1 MSYGGINESDTI
13 YQVLGLTTIGLSI
26 WYSSTVWR
34 VDLNEQRDPTGR
46 IPTAARSFFV
56 SMLYLA
62 LMFIVLVTASFGL
75 LGAGIGAVLA
85 ATVMVRS
92 ETRARS

>member
-1 MSYGGINESDTI
+1 
-13 YQVLGLTTIGLSI
+13 
-26 WYSSTVWR
+26 
-34 VDLNEQRDPTGR
+34 VDLSEQRDPTGR

-62 LMFIVLVTASFGL
+62 LMFIVLVAASFGL

-85 ATVMVRS
+85 VTAMVRS
-92 ETRARS
+92 ETRAKS